1 MFKESNGFCYAR
13 LPQGN
18 SRRFDPLH
26 LSHFKAAFEVSD
38 FVPHFTLH
46 RPGPGNPLIGETTV
60 KLVKR
65 NVFFVFFFFREF
77 GRRIPLLKV
86 MVPGWRC
93 GFSPWTILV
102 QLKNIE
108 RQISISDF
116 FGFPDKTLKSFKKCN
131 IHTYSINECVHTSII
146 VIHAHSVMYI
156 DELYVF
162 ARLRKKDNMFVT
174 CQL

>member
-1 MFKESNGFCYAR
+1 MVFAMQECLFQVIQDHLILYTSAILK
-13 LPQGN
+13 
-18 SRRFDPLH
+18 LH
-26 LSHFKAAFEVSD
+26 LRSAILSLILHCI
-38 FVPHFTLH
+38 VPDQVT
-46 RPGPGNPLIGETTV
+46 RW
-60 KLVKR
+60 LVKQQW
-65 NVFFVFFFFREF
+65 NPWNETFFFCFFFREF

-116 FGFPDKTLKSFKKCN
+116 FGFPDKTLKSLKKCN
-131 IHTYSINECVHTSII
+131 IHTYSINKCYISINM
-146 VIHAHSVMYI
+146 IHAHSVMYI